1 MAISRRFTRVGI
13 EVVEDDIF
21 MFSLDNLTSILQP
34 EQIDSFRFSG
44 KSLIGTLPRVFGGQV
59 LGQALQAA
67 TVTVGNDR
75 HAHSVHA
82 HFLRIGDIHQDII
95 YQVGVVRD
103 GGSFSTRSVVAE
115 QAGKAIFH
123 ATLSFHITE
132 PGLSHQMGMPE
143 DIPGPNML
151 ENEAD
156 RRNRLGMPTPR
167 FPMMALLPKETL
179 DVRQRFPLEGVDVAH
194 REPFQGFWFKFGE
207 AFFRNPQNQAI
218 SDNIVTHQAL
228 LAFVSDMGLLSTG
241 IRPHTETV
249 SRDKIQAASLDHSI
263 WMHAPV
269 RVDQWLYY
277 HTDSPLAGGGRDFCR
292 GSIFTESGVLVASTA
307 QEALI
312 RIRNDV

>member
-1 MAISRRFTRVGI
+1 
-13 EVVEDDIF
+13 
-21 MFSLDNLTSILQP
+21 MFSLENLTSVLQP
-34 EQIDSFRFSG
+34 EKIDSFRFCG
-44 KSLIGTLPRVFGGQV
+44 KSLVGTLPRVFGGQV

-67 TVTVGNDR
+67 TATVANDR
-75 HAHSVHA
+75 HTHSVHA
-82 HFLRIGDIHQDII
+82 HFLRIGDIHQDIN
-95 YQVGVVRD
+95 YQVDVVRD

-123 ATLSFHITE
+123 ATLSFHIAE
-132 PGLSHQMGMPE
+132 PGLSHQMAMPA
-143 DIPGPNML
+143 DIPRPNTL

-156 RRNRLGMPTPR
+156 RRKRLGMPTPR

-179 DVRQRFPLEGVDVAH
+179 DIRQRFPLEGVDVVH

-207 AFFRNPQNQAI
+207 AFFNNPANQAL
-218 SDNIVTHQAL
+218 SENLVTHQAL

-241 IRPHTETV
+241 IRPHTATI

-263 WMHAPV
+263 WLHAPA

-292 GSIFTESGVLVASTA
+292 GSIFTESGVLIASTA

-312 RIRNDV
+312 RQRSDV